1 MTSPFSSPPCLPI
14 GPEAPWLAPLAGF
27 SDLPFRLLCR
37 EQGCAAA
44 CTEMVSAKGLIFS
57 NTATQRILT
66 THVADN
72 PLVVQVYGPDAETV
86 GRAMELLCDRGI
98 RYFDLNVG
106 CSVPKVTKTGSG
118 AALLR
123 TPETLLQIVKT
134 MVARA
139 GTGQVG
145 VKLRLG
151 WRPGED
157 VFPELAW
164 RLEDIGIAWL
174 TLHPRWATQGYS
186 GQADWSRLA
195 RLREQIS
202 IPIIAS
208 GDLFTAEDAQ
218 QCLDQT
224 GVSGVMF
231 ARGALWDPAIFRK
244 FQALRSKNGTDFA
257 TPAFYLGLVRRHMEL
272 ARAHQDDRRAL
283 LAMRT
288 IAPRY
293 LRSFT
298 GAKSLRAQLTQIE
311 SWSQLEALL
320 GALLETLPRQVDHAP
335 PNNPHTPKEGP

>member
-1 MTSPFSSPPCLPI
+1 MTSPFSSSPRLPI
-14 GPEAPWLAPLAGF
+14 GPEDPWLAPLAGF

-57 NTATQRILT
+57 NAATQRILASHT
-66 THVADN
+66 ADT
-72 PLVVQVYGPDAETV
+72 PLVVQVYGPEAETV
-86 GRAMELLCDRGI
+86 GQAMEMLCDRGV
-98 RYFDLNVG
+98 RFFDLNVG

-134 MVARA
+134 MVAKA

-164 RLEDIGIAWL
+164 RLEDLGIAWL

-195 RLREQIS
+195 RLREQITL
-202 IPIIAS
+202 PIIAS

-218 QCLDQT
+218 RCLDQT
-224 GVSGVMF
+224 GVNGVMF

-244 FQALRSKNGTDFA
+244 FRALRSKSGADFA
-257 TPAFYLGLVRRHMEL
+257 TPAFCLGLVRRHMEL

-298 GAKSLRAQLTQIE
+298 GAKSLRTQLTQIE
-311 SWSQLEALL
+311 SWSQLETLLDALL
-320 GALLETLPRQVDHAP
+320 KTLPHQVSQP
-335 PNNPHTPKEGP
+335 RPMKTHTSKEGP